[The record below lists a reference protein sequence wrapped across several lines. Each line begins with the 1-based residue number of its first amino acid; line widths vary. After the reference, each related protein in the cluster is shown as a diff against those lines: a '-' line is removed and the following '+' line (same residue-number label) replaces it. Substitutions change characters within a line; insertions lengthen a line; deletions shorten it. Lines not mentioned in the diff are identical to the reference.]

1 MHTQLIRAVCLEGF
15 LFVQNWTALT
25 DNKGDYG
32 RIEFRNCHLTN
43 LGDLVAGEFAE
54 VPSGK

>member
-1 MHTQLIRAVCLEGF
+1 MYANKAQLLCVLGF
-15 LFVQNWTALT
+15 LAAQNWTALA

-32 RIEFRNCHLTN
+32 RMKFRNCHLTN
-43 LGDLVAGEFAE
+43 VADLVAGEFAG